1 MGLRAGIGGEE
12 MSELE
17 LDENGLDQY
26 GNDPNDDV
34 LVNCCFPDCG
44 CGGAR
49 LCTAKKGAN
58 NTSHVLNRERRSF
71 VGFDQHEGKKK

>member
-1 MGLRAGIGGEE
+1 MGLWARIGGEE

-26 GNDPNDDV
+26 GNDPEDDV

-44 CGGAR
+44 CDGAR
-49 LCTAKKGAN
+49 LCMAKKGA
-58 NTSHVLNRERRSF
+58 SSSSCVLNYGRGSF
-71 VGFDQHEGKKK
+71 VKFDKHAGKKK

>member
-1 MGLRAGIGGEE
+1 

-26 GNDPNDDV
+26 GNDPDDDV

-44 CGGAR
+44 CDGFR
-49 LCTAKKGAN
+49 LCMAKKGAN
-58 NTSHVLNRERRSF
+58 NASYALNYEHRSF
-71 VGFDQHEGKKK
+71 VRFDQHAGKKK